1 MRRDWSGREN
11 FFALVSV
18 FFVCPWSTF
27 CNSIQFNI
35 LRRSLFSFMSNL
47 LTAKEMKMLL
57 EMILFRKK
65 RRGLVGM
72 RKLWKVEKVELS
84 SGH

>member
-1 MRRDWSGREN
+1 
-11 FFALVSV
+11 
-18 FFVCPWSTF
+18 
-27 CNSIQFNI
+27 
-35 LRRSLFSFMSNL
+35 MSNL